1 MKNVTIPGFLTLL
14 ILTGCSK
21 ENSYNES
28 ASLSDSTK
36 ISSVLEGKVL
46 TSMVNKKEK
55 TMATLYGNDIAVE
68 YARNSKD
75 HKYPAGSELSLVT
88 WSQKE
93 DVHWYGANIP
103 GEIKS
108 VEIVKYQSPNAA
120 TLVCYQGKNLELQ
133 KPDFKTAVTRIAFI
147 SNQRAAVLP

>member
-1 MKNVTIPGFLTLL
+1 MIMKNLTIPGFLALL
-14 ILTGCSK
+14 VLAGCSK

-46 TSMVNKKEK
+46 TSLVDKKEK

-75 HKYPAGSELSLVT
+75 HQYPAGSELSLVT

-93 DVHWYGANIP
+93 DIHWYGANIP
-103 GEIKS
+103 GEI
-108 VEIVKYQSPNAA
+108 
-120 TLVCYQGKNLELQ
+120 NLL
-133 KPDFKTAVTRIAFI
+133 K
-147 SNQRAAVLP
+147 L